1 MPLIRDDTL
10 PLVSCLSCGF
20 LGSNWFFKFKFSLSS
35 LALSSYVFL
44 SLRKTRFL
52 IWFGSTSFLVPLF
65 HPCRTLVHAEEMY
78 AFLYA
83 KLTLYM
89 KPITWL
95 QTSAVPVVYV
105 HHDVKILQSFF
116 VPSKHTQT
124 LCGSSRMFC
133 EGDTQ
138 PFKNTCLLS
147 IGHFVNKTVST
158 KPVIQYE

>member
-1 MPLIRDDTL
+1 MIPSHWSAAYPAVSLGQTGSLNLNFPFHPWHCPL
-10 PLVSCLSCGF
+10 
-20 LGSNWFFKFKFSLSS
+20 
-35 LALSSYVFL
+35 VFL

-83 KLTLYM
+83 KLTLYI

-158 KPVIQYE
+158 KPVIQ